1 MMSDEFATN
10 WQTSHILA
18 RKGKSSANSYYE
30 IKGCFQKKKKI
41 MLDKFIWEEN
51 WNVGKIVEEKIVPL
65 SFKLFECQ
73 KYHTKIVRFCYYVN
87 ITMGWFN
94 F

>member
-1 MMSDEFATN
+1 
-10 WQTSHILA
+10 
-18 RKGKSSANSYYE
+18 
-30 IKGCFQKKKKI
+30 

-51 WNVGKIVEEKIVPL
+51 WNVEKIVEEKIVPL

-73 KYHTKIVRFCYYVN
+73 KYRPKIVRFCYYVN

>member
-1 MMSDEFATN
+1 MSLPPIGRLPIYLLGKERAQQIAIMKSKVVFK
-10 WQTSHILA
+10 
-18 RKGKSSANSYYE
+18 RKRKV
-30 IKGCFQKKKKI
+30 

-51 WNVGKIVEEKIVPL
+51 WNVEKIVEEKIVPL

-73 KYHTKIVRFCYYVN
+73 KYRPKIVRFCYYVN